1 MYQGTKNVNVW
12 TKLLEGQ
19 IIPIALLFINKCTNG
34 IKICTSA

>member
-12 TKLLEGQ
+12 TKLSVGQ
-19 IIPIALLFINKCTNG
+19 IILIALLFNNKCTNG